1 MSFSYTQIDNPTGT
15 GPFSFKPSYA
25 SASDIMVMGY
35 NGKHWSPLAIA
46 SVSDQTVTL
55 SAATD
60 GLLAI
65 RISNNASKVNAA
77 ITNGND
83 GNLLDENSHLHDA
96 LEIPLED
103 PTDRTGNSPMSPE
116 GITVGGLANHV
127 RLASKGGYE
136 FTGGF
141 SDRLSGQSGANDLGE
156 YVAYTQAM
164 ADAGRWLRFGFS
176 SASQAA
182 NDVPYW
188 SDPTPATATDIGLF
202 GGSYMPAGV
211 ESMFDFNFNAST
223 YSDAVTTGG
232 LQYTAASGSYDFSQ
246 CKAGDLALIRFDFN
260 VVPQFANTTL
270 EVGLIW
276 QTRDANGNPTYTFPL
291 TTQPIFFGEGSVG
304 NVYLN
309 RPIVS
314 AYFASNEDVNAVALP
329 AIRANNQIQ
338 VSPLT
343 TLTTIQR

>member
-1 MSFSYTQIDNPTGT
+1 MTFSYTQIDNPTGST
-15 GPFSFKPSYA
+15 FKFNQPYSDPSEVA
-25 SASDIMVMGY
+25 AMGY
-35 NGKHWSPLAIA
+35 NGKFWSEIDVA
-46 SVSDQTVTL
+46 SVDGQTLTL
-55 SAATD
+55 SGAAD
-60 GLLAI
+60 GLRAV
-65 RISNNASKVNAA
+65 RISNNAQKIKAA
-77 ITNGND
+77 ITNGSD
-83 GNLLDENSHLHDA
+83 GNKVDTGDTVHDG
-96 LEIPLED
+96 LEIHVED
-103 PTDRTGNSPMSPE
+103 PTDRTGASPMTPE
-116 GITVGGLANHV
+116 SITLGGLASHV

-164 ADAGRWLRFGFS
+164 ADAGQWLRFGFS
-176 SASQAA
+176 SASQTA

-188 SDPTPATATDIGLF
+188 TDPAPASATDIGLF

-211 ESMFDFNFNAST
+211 ESMFDFDFNAST

-260 VVPQFANTTL
+260 VIPQFANTTL

-276 QTRDANGNPTYTFPL
+276 QTRTADGTPTYTFPL

-304 NVYLN
+304 NTYLN

>member
-1 MSFSYTQIDNPTGT
+1 MSFSYTQIDNPSGST
-15 GPFSFKPSYA
+15 FKFTQTY
-25 SASDIMVMGY
+25 SDSSEIAVMGY
-35 NGKHWSPLAIA
+35 DGKHWAELAIT
-46 SVSDQTVTL
+46 SVDGQSVTL
-55 SAATD
+55 GQPAD
-60 GLLAI
+60 GLKAI
-65 RISNNASKVNAA
+65 KVSNNAGQINAA
-77 ITNGND
+77 TSKRGAGNIVGKD
-83 GNLLDENSHLHDA
+83 DA
-96 LEIPLED
+96 VHGSVEIHLED
-103 PTDRTGNSPMSPE
+103 PTDRTGASAMTPE
-116 GITVGGLANHV
+116 SITLDGLASHV

-141 SDRLSGQSGANDLGE
+141 ADRLSGQSGANDLGE
-156 YVAYTQAM
+156 YVAYNQAM
-164 ADAGRWLRFGFS
+164 ADAGQWLRFGFS
-176 SASQAA
+176 TASQAT

-188 SDPTPATATDIGLF
+188 TDPAPESATDIGLF

-211 ESMFDFNFNAST
+211 DNMFDFDFYAST

-232 LQYTAASGSYDFSQ
+232 LQYTAANGSYDFSQ

-260 VVPQFANTTL
+260 VIPQFANTTL

-276 QTRDANGNPTYTFPL
+276 QTRTADGTPTYTFPL

-304 NVYLN
+304 STFLN
-309 RPIVS
+309 RPIIS

-338 VSPLT
+338 ISPLT

>member
-1 MSFSYTQIDNPTGT
+1 
-15 GPFSFKPSYA
+15 
-25 SASDIMVMGY
+25 MGY
-35 NGKHWSPLAIA
+35 DGKVWSELKVA
-46 SVSDQTVTL
+46 SVDAQTVTL
-55 SAATD
+55 ASTVD
-60 GLLAI
+60 TYLAI
-65 RISNNASKVNAA
+65 RISNIADKIASAN
-77 ITNGND
+77 TNRSKGNIIRSED
-83 GNLLDENSHLHDA
+83 QGHDA
-96 LEIPLED
+96 LELTVED
-103 PTDRTGNSPMSPE
+103 PQDRTGASPMTAQ

-164 ADAGRWLRFGFS
+164 ADEGKWLRFGFS
-176 SASQAA
+176 NASQAA

-188 SDPTPATATDIGLF
+188 TEPAPEPATDIGLF

-211 ESMFDFNFNAST
+211 DSMFDFDFNAST
-223 YSDAVTTGG
+223 YSDDVSVGT
-232 LQYTAASGSYDFSQ
+232 LQYTAANGSYNFSQ

-260 VVPQFANTTL
+260 VIPQFANTTL

-276 QTRDANGNPTYTFPL
+276 QTRASDGTPTFTFPL